1 MSYFCGFNEQS
12 IQFVKNNF
20 YLFPLIWGI
29 YEVRRITSQI
39 LIFQKK
45 VDEYK
50 KIADKF
56 SEIADNL
63 NTKINKMT
71 ENITDDGKELFTGLE
86 SLVKKTNQIINF
98 TNTPIYNL
106 DNRLDSN
113 QNDHLVS
120 SSD

>member
-1 MSYFCGFNEQS
+1 
-12 IQFVKNNF
+12 
-20 YLFPLIWGI
+20 
-29 YEVRRITSQI
+29 
-39 LIFQKK
+39 
-45 VDEYK
+45 
-50 KIADKF
+50 
-56 SEIADNL
+56 
-63 NTKINKMT
+63 MT

-120 SSD
+120 SSDWSLILNKFDIVIYFLY